1 LARPQTRPP
10 LCDRNHRRP
19 HSRFTTS
26 KAHPTTN
33 ARGPLTLARGAMA
46 AFQMLGLAAAAVQ
59 AKAEERGGHGEL
71 GVALLAGDATS

>member
-1 LARPQTRPP
+1 
-10 LCDRNHRRP
+10 
-19 HSRFTTS
+19 
-26 KAHPTTN
+26 
-33 ARGPLTLARGAMA
+33 MA

>member
-1 LARPQTRPP
+1 MLARPQTRPP

-19 HSRFTTS
+19 QSRF
-26 KAHPTTN
+26 TN